1 MTDGAAAAAGWT
13 AHPLTLEG
21 PLVRLEPLSA
31 GHVDALCRV
40 GLDERIWEWN
50 PFGVRTP
57 EEMAAYVDE
66 ALALRGHGAA
76 FPFATIERATGTVVG
91 CTRFGAI
98 DERNRRVEI
107 GWTWL
112 GPQWWRS
119 GINTDAKRRMLAHAF
134 EVWKCRRVEFKTD
147 ALNERS
153 RAAIARLGAKFEGT
167 LRHHMVTRT
176 ERMRDSVYY
185 SILADEWTSVR
196 SYLDGEL
203 ARVRPA

>member
-1 MTDGAAAAAGWT
+1 VTDGAGESGWT
-13 AHPLTLEG
+13 AKAFTLEG

-31 GHVDALCRV
+31 DHVDALSRV

-50 PFGVRTP
+50 PFGVRTR

-66 ALALRGHGAA
+66 ALALRARCLA
-76 FPFATIERATGTVVG
+76 YPFATIERSTGTVVG
-91 CTRFGAI
+91 STRFGAI
-98 DERNRRVEI
+98 DERNRRAEI

-112 GPQWWRS
+112 GPPWWRT

-134 EVWKCRRVEFKTD
+134 EVWRCRRVEFKTD
-147 ALNERS
+147 ALNGRS

-176 ERMRDSVYY
+176 DRMRDTVYY
-185 SILADEWTSVR
+185 SILADEWPGVR

-203 ARVRPA
+203 ARVRGA